1 MEKWKKRTVELL
13 SALTLGGSSPTVVPY
28 YPQKTA
34 IGGREV
40 EFFKRSLPE
49 KKGISSR
56 RLYNMLCELEAER
69 RANIHSLMVLCG
81 GEVICECYAP
91 GYRRGEWHISNSMA
105 KTICGMVIGR
115 LVDLG
120 LLSVEDRL
128 VDIFPDIEYR
138 DKKFTEIT
146 IDHLLSMTAGVDFAE
161 LGAVTDGD
169 WTASF
174 FGSFVRFAPGTE
186 FLYNSMNSYIL
197 ARVAERICSQP
208 FTELAD
214 AVIFAPMGIRS
225 YLWEKGPEGCEK
237 GGWGLYMSPENW
249 AKLGYMI
256 ASGGSFMGR
265 EILSGEWVERSTS
278 TKAVTP
284 AESGSFNYAYQM
296 WVGRD
301 NREILFNGMLGQNV
315 WICPQNDIIVVM
327 TAGNNELFQ
336 ASPALEI
343 VRKHLN
349 GRMNDPNDYRGI
361 RLLERGEKDFF
372 VRRGFVRPLEPRGR
386 LYCLLSGKQ
395 REPFDSSWNRIL
407 GRYALVKNREGIQPL
422 MLRAMQNNM
431 DRSIDEIELY
441 RRGNKLFIGIVEK
454 DESYDICVGLYGFE
468 ESRVAINGEPYLV
481 RARAEAAVCLGEEYR
496 IEMVFPETASTRH
509 ITIRPSNEGD
519 IILELGE
526 GPGHRIAQR
535 LLEHYREDS
544 GTLAFLLDVLERRLG
559 RGEMNR
565 MIKRAFNPTLIAV
578 NTSKEGW
585 EQHMT
590 QLNTTRPK
598 ESGAVKIIRA
608 VIDRLFKE
616 QGGG

>member
-1 MEKWKKRTVELL
+1 
-13 SALTLGGSSPTVVPY
+13 
-28 YPQKTA
+28 
-34 IGGREV
+34 
-40 EFFKRSLPE
+40 
-49 KKGISSR
+49 
-56 RLYNMLCELEAER
+56 
-69 RANIHSLMVLCG
+69 
-81 GEVICECYAP
+81 
-91 GYRRGEWHISNSMA
+91 
-105 KTICGMVIGR
+105 
-115 LVDLG
+115 
-120 LLSVEDRL
+120 
-128 VDIFPDIEYR
+128 
-138 DKKFTEIT
+138 
-146 IDHLLSMTAGVDFAE
+146 
-161 LGAVTDGD
+161 
-169 WTASF
+169 
-174 FGSFVRFAPGTE
+174 
-186 FLYNSMNSYIL
+186 
-197 ARVAERICSQP
+197 
-208 FTELAD
+208 
-214 AVIFAPMGIRS
+214 
-225 YLWEKGPEGCEK
+225 
-237 GGWGLYMSPENW
+237 
-249 AKLGYMI
+249 
-256 ASGGSFMGR
+256 MGR